1 MSEANRPMELRQSW
15 QARFPCSCPGLTCT
29 QLETVHV
36 VRTAWDEGRPYYW
49 LMRNEVGEWPGQD
62 SDEWIEYIAPDVI
75 VERDDDL
82 WWRAWD
88 ESIDGFRYTQLTK
101 GTSCRLPS
109 TPTGSR

>member
-1 MSEANRPMELRQSW
+1 MNEAENLTLLRR
-15 QARFPCSCPGLTCT
+15 ARAKAEALKPRICWVWHEGVKHVLSADFYKDPAFYP
-29 QLETVHV
+29 QL
-36 VRTAWDEGRPYYW
+36 
-49 LMRNEVGEWPGQD
+49 D

-88 ESIDGFRYTQLTK
+88 EAIDGFRYTQLTK
-101 GTSCRLPS
+101 GSSCKLPS